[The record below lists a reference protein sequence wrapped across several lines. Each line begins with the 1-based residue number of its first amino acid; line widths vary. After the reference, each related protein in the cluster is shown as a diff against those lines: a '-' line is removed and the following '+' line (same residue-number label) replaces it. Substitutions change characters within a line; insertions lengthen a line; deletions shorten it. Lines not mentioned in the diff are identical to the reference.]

1 MQRAG
6 GGGVYQVLERD
17 SFDAD
22 WRRGVEEGW
31 INPMADHVTLQAIKD
46 RLTQLPWAP
55 YPTAEWPNNV
65 RRLTFPRSVA
75 DRRDTVDVFY
85 EILEDDRTVWLER
98 ILPTTG

>member
-22 WRRGVEEGW
+22 WQRGIEEGW

-46 RLTQLPWAP
+46 LLSRTPRVTDSVYGRP
-55 YPTAEWPNNV
+55 ENI
-65 RRLTFPRSVA
+65 RIIRFPRSIMYRA
-75 DRRDTVDVFY
+75 DTVSIYY

-98 ILPTTG
+98 ILPTIE